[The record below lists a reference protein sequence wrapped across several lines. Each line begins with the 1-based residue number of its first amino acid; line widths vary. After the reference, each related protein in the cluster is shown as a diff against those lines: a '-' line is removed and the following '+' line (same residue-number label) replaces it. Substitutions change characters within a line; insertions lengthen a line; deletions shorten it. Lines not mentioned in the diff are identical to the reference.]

1 MQSSD
6 QTIIDDAARLI
17 EQNYRHMRP
26 LFNKV
31 DDSDPCE
38 ILSVDLNSDPAIVR
52 LRCDDTS
59 TLELMVRVNV
69 DTQ

>member
-6 QTIIDDAARLI
+6 QTIEDAARLI
-17 EQNYRHMRP
+17 EQRYRHMRP

-38 ILSVDLNSDPAIVR
+38 ILSVDLNSEPAIVR
-52 LRCDDTS
+52 LRCDNSS
-59 TLELMVRVNV
+59 TLELTVHVNV
-69 DTQ
+69 DTE